1 MTFKQIKTGIINPD
15 TDDGEISIFYM
26 PGPDGMIV
34 WFEDGY
40 STLSEVP
47 LEVIKIAA
55 EKIKY
60 EYMEVKTEIV
70 TKAVFKK

>member
-1 MTFKQIKTGIINPD
+1 MTFKKIKTGIINPD
-15 TDDGEISIFYM
+15 TDDGEIEICYM
-26 PGPDGMIV
+26 PGPDGMMV

-55 EKIKY
+55 EK
-60 EYMEVKTEIV
+60 VK
-70 TKAVFKK
+70 

>member
-1 MTFKQIKTGIINPD
+1 MTFKQIKTGLINPD
-15 TDDGEISIFYM
+15 TDDGEIAIFYL

-55 EKIKY
+55 EKIK
-60 EYMEVKTEIV
+60 
-70 TKAVFKK
+70 